1 MAVDMTPQPGEYS
14 INLPITFDYKGGR
27 GENKKGKIILSIA
40 DVILTLVIS
49 IGCASNSN
57 LEIYMR
63 FLVPFGVV
71 YIGLFILRFF
81 VFREL
86 WFSDVYETLKA
97 TDYELKLDQ
106 IWQIFDIDFT
116 YPYICYFKNG
126 YKGIFVRM
134 EKDAITGKSGDAAFD
149 HYTAIGDAYN
159 IAHSLNMNIV
169 HIDYMDNVGNDTRMQ
184 KLYDDLVFVENPDM
198 QEMLIDI
205 YSHLQDEM
213 SQNFASFDIYLFLTR
228 DKLNN
233 FVYNMQSVC
242 NCMLGGNF
250 ITYKV
255 LDRFEISRVCV
266 ALFNLHDFSIVE
278 ACENVLQGTEHHGI
292 IPIKVKH
299 GDGTE
304 EVFNKTTA
312 EKKVIAAEN
321 ARKQKER
328 LAEQERQKA
337 EAKQRKRDAKK
348 GIKPKEKK
356 KDTTELD
363 LFGDSDESTEKK
375 VDLKKKTDLH
385 KRDKKKTKKIEQSK
399 PVGID
404 LTKPDEKTEEVI
416 KSNSSESD
424 DDLNLF

>member
-1 MAVDMTPQPGEYS
+1 MAVDMTPQPGDTS

-40 DVILTLVIS
+40 DVLFTVIFTV
-49 IGCASNSN
+49 GCASNDN
-57 LEIYMR
+57 LEIWMR
-63 FLVPFGVV
+63 FLLPCVV
-71 YIGLFILRFF
+71 LYIGLFILRFF

-97 TDYELKLDQ
+97 TDYDLKLDQ
-106 IWQIFDIDFT
+106 IWQIFDIDFE

-134 EKDAITGKSGDAAFD
+134 EKDAITGKVGDAQFD
-149 HYTAIGDAYN
+149 HYSAIGDAYN
-159 IAHSLNMNIV
+159 VAHSLNMNIV

-205 YSHLQDEM
+205 YSNLQDEM
-213 SQNFASFDIYLFLTR
+213 SQNYASFDIYLFLTR

-233 FVYNMQSVC
+233 FVYNMQTVC
-242 NCMLGGNF
+242 NYMLGGNF

-278 ACENVLQGTEHHGI
+278 ACENVLSGVEHHGV

-304 EVFNKTTA
+304 EIFNKTTA

-337 EAKQRKRDAKK
+337 EAKQRKKNAKL
-348 GIKPKEKK
+348 GINPKEKK
-356 KDTTELD
+356 KDMTELD
-363 LFGDSDESTEKK
+363 LFDEEPSDKKVSLEKK
-375 VDLKKKTDLH
+375 EKSEEVK
-385 KRDKKKTKKIEQSK
+385 
-399 PVGID
+399 ID
-404 LTKPDEKTEEVI
+404 LVKETKEFEKSDS
-416 KSNSSESD
+416 SNSD

>member
-1 MAVDMTPQPGEYS
+1 MAVDMTPQPGDTS

-40 DVILTLVIS
+40 DVLLTVVLTV
-49 IGCASNSN
+49 GCALNEN
-57 LEIYMR
+57 LEIWMR
-63 FLVPFGVV
+63 FLLPCIIF

-97 TDYELKLDQ
+97 TDYDLKLDQ
-106 IWQIFDIDFT
+106 IWQIFDIDFE

-134 EKDAITGKSGDAAFD
+134 EKDAITGKVGDAQFE
-149 HYTAIGDAYN
+149 HYSAIGDAYN
-159 IAHSLNMNIV
+159 VAHSLNMNIV

-205 YSHLQDEM
+205 YSNLQDEM
-213 SQNFASFDIYLFLTR
+213 SQNYASFDIYLFLTR

-233 FVYNMQSVC
+233 FVYNMQTVC
-242 NCMLGGNF
+242 SYMLGGNF

-278 ACENVLQGTEHHGI
+278 ACENVLSGVEHHGV

-304 EVFNKTTA
+304 EIFNKTTA

-337 EAKQRKRDAKK
+337 EAKQRKKNAKL

-356 KDTTELD
+356 KDMTELD
-363 LFGDSDESTEKK
+363 LFDEEQSNKKVSLEKK
-375 VDLKKKTDLH
+375 
-385 KRDKKKTKKIEQSK
+385 DKSEEVK
-399 PVGID
+399 ID
-404 LTKPDEKTEEVI
+404 LTKEI
-416 KSNSSESD
+416 KESKKSDSSNSD

>member
-1 MAVDMTPQPGEYS
+1 MAVDMTPQPGDTS

-40 DVILTLVIS
+40 DVLLTVIFTV
-49 IGCASNSN
+49 GCASNDN
-57 LEIYMR
+57 LEIWMR
-63 FLVPFGVV
+63 FLLPCVV
-71 YIGLFILRFF
+71 LYIGLFILRFF

-97 TDYELKLDQ
+97 TDYDLKLDQ
-106 IWQIFDIDFT
+106 IWQIFDIDFE

-134 EKDAITGKSGDAAFD
+134 EKDAITGKVGDAQFE
-149 HYTAIGDAYN
+149 HYSAIGDAYN
-159 IAHSLNMNIV
+159 VAHSLNMNIV

-205 YSHLQDEM
+205 YSNLQDEM
-213 SQNFASFDIYLFLTR
+213 SQNYASFDIYLFLTR

-233 FVYNMQSVC
+233 FVYNMQTVC
-242 NCMLGGNF
+242 NYMLGGNF

-278 ACENVLQGTEHHGI
+278 ACENVLSGVEHHGV

-304 EVFNKTTA
+304 EIFNKTTA

-337 EAKQRKRDAKK
+337 EAKQRKKNAKL

-356 KDTTELD
+356 KDMTELD
-363 LFGDSDESTEKK
+363 LFDEEPSNKKVSLEKK
-375 VDLKKKTDLH
+375 
-385 KRDKKKTKKIEQSK
+385 DKSEEVK
-399 PVGID
+399 ID
-404 LTKPDEKTEEVI
+404 LVKETKEFEKSDS
-416 KSNSSESD
+416 SNSD

>member
-1 MAVDMTPQPGEYS
+1 MAVDMTPQPGDTS

-40 DVILTLVIS
+40 DVLFTVIFTV
-49 IGCASNSN
+49 GCASNDN
-57 LEIYMR
+57 LEIWMR
-63 FLVPFGVV
+63 FLLPCVV
-71 YIGLFILRFF
+71 LYIGLFILRFF

-97 TDYELKLDQ
+97 TDYDLKLDQ
-106 IWQIFDIDFT
+106 IWQIFDIDFE

-134 EKDAITGKSGDAAFD
+134 EKDAITGKVGDAQFD
-149 HYTAIGDAYN
+149 HYSAIGDAYN
-159 IAHSLNMNIV
+159 VAHSLNMNIV

-205 YSHLQDEM
+205 YSNLQDEM
-213 SQNFASFDIYLFLTR
+213 SQNYASFDIYLFLTR

-233 FVYNMQSVC
+233 FVYNMQTVC
-242 NCMLGGNF
+242 NYMLGGNF

-278 ACENVLQGTEHHGI
+278 ACENVLSGVEHHGV

-304 EVFNKTTA
+304 EIFNKTTA

-337 EAKQRKRDAKK
+337 EAKQRKKNAKL

-356 KDTTELD
+356 KDMTELD
-363 LFGDSDESTEKK
+363 LFDEEPSDKKVSLEKK
-375 VDLKKKTDLH
+375 EKSEEVK
-385 KRDKKKTKKIEQSK
+385 
-399 PVGID
+399 ID
-404 LTKPDEKTEEVI
+404 LVKETKEFEKSDS
-416 KSNSSESD
+416 SNSD

>member
-1 MAVDMTPQPGEYS
+1 MAVDMTPQPGDTS

-27 GENKKGKIILSIA
+27 GENKKGKIVLSIA
-40 DVILTLVIS
+40 DVLLTVIFTV
-49 IGCASNSN
+49 GCASNDN
-57 LEIYMR
+57 LEIWMR
-63 FLVPFGVV
+63 FLLPCVV
-71 YIGLFILRFF
+71 LYIGLFILRFF

-97 TDYELKLDQ
+97 TDYDLKLDQ
-106 IWQIFDIDFT
+106 IWQIFDIDFE

-134 EKDAITGKSGDAAFD
+134 EKDAITGKVGDAQFD
-149 HYTAIGDAYN
+149 HYSAIGDAYN
-159 IAHSLNMNIV
+159 VAHSLNMNIV

-205 YSHLQDEM
+205 YSNLQDEM
-213 SQNFASFDIYLFLTR
+213 SQNYASFDIYLFLTR

-233 FVYNMQSVC
+233 FVYNMQTVC
-242 NCMLGGNF
+242 NYMLGGNF

-278 ACENVLQGTEHHGI
+278 ACENVLSGVEHHGV

-304 EVFNKTTA
+304 EIFNKTTA

-337 EAKQRKRDAKK
+337 EAKQRKKNAKL

-356 KDTTELD
+356 KDMTELD
-363 LFGDSDESTEKK
+363 LFDEEPSDKKVSLEKK
-375 VDLKKKTDLH
+375 
-385 KRDKKKTKKIEQSK
+385 DKSEEVK
-399 PVGID
+399 ID
-404 LTKPDEKTEEVI
+404 LTKEI
-416 KSNSSESD
+416 KESKKSDSSNSD

>member
-1 MAVDMTPQPGEYS
+1 MAVDMTPQPGDTS

-40 DVILTLVIS
+40 DVLLTVIFTV
-49 IGCASNSN
+49 GCASNDS
-57 LEIYMR
+57 LEIWMR
-63 FLVPFGVV
+63 FLLPCVV
-71 YIGLFILRFF
+71 LYIGLFILRFF

-97 TDYELKLDQ
+97 TDYDLKLDQ
-106 IWQIFDIDFT
+106 IWQIFDIDFE

-134 EKDAITGKSGDAAFD
+134 EKDAITGKVGDAQFN
-149 HYTAIGDAYN
+149 HYSAIGDAYN
-159 IAHSLNMNIV
+159 VAHSLNMNIV

-205 YSHLQDEM
+205 YSNLQDEM
-213 SQNFASFDIYLFLTR
+213 SQNYASFDIYLFLTR

-233 FVYNMQSVC
+233 FVYNMQTVC
-242 NCMLGGNF
+242 NYMLGGNF

-278 ACENVLQGTEHHGI
+278 ACENVLSGVEHHGV

-304 EVFNKTTA
+304 EIFNKTTA

-337 EAKQRKRDAKK
+337 EAKQRKKNAKL

-356 KDTTELD
+356 KDMTELD
-363 LFGDSDESTEKK
+363 LFDEEPSDKKVSLEKK
-375 VDLKKKTDLH
+375 EKSEEVK
-385 KRDKKKTKKIEQSK
+385 
-399 PVGID
+399 ID
-404 LTKPDEKTEEVI
+404 LVKETKEFEKSDS
-416 KSNSSESD
+416 SNSD

>member
-1 MAVDMTPQPGEYS
+1 MSAEYMIPQPGVRS
-14 INLPITFDYKGGR
+14 INIPVTFDYKGGR

-40 DVILTLVIS
+40 DTLITL
-49 IGCASNSN
+49 IFTFGCAMNKN
-57 LEIYMR
+57 LDLWMR
-63 FLVPFGVV
+63 ILLPCIVF

-97 TDYELKLDQ
+97 TDYDLKLDQ
-106 IWQIFDIDFT
+106 IWQIFDIDFE

-126 YKGIFVRM
+126 YKGVFVRM
-134 EKDAITGKSGDAAFD
+134 EKDAITGKVGDAQFD
-149 HYTAIGDAYN
+149 HYNAIGNAYN
-159 IAHSLNMNIV
+159 LAHSLNMNII

-205 YSHLQDEM
+205 YSNLQDEM
-213 SQNFASFDIYLFLTR
+213 SQNYASFDIYLFMTR
-228 DKLNN
+228 DKITN
-233 FVYNMQSVC
+233 FVYNIQSVC
-242 NCMLGGNF
+242 ACMLGGNF

-278 ACENVLQGTEHHGI
+278 ACENVLSGVDHHGV

-299 GDGTE
+299 GDDTE

-337 EAKQRKRDAKK
+337 EAKQRKKNAKL

-356 KDTTELD
+356 KDMTELD
-363 LFGDSDESTEKK
+363 LFDAESEVSSKEVKSKRHKK
-375 VDLKKKTDLH
+375 LAKV
-385 KRDKKKTKKIEQSK
+385 EK
-399 PVGID
+399 PVKLDKPASID
-404 LTKPDEKTEEVI
+404 LTKPDSEVK
-416 KSNSSESD
+416 KSDSSNSD

>member
-1 MAVDMTPQPGEYS
+1 MAVDMTPQPGDTS

-40 DVILTLVIS
+40 DVLLTVIFTV
-49 IGCASNSN
+49 GCASNDN
-57 LEIYMR
+57 LETWMR
-63 FLVPFGVV
+63 FLLPCVV
-71 YIGLFILRFF
+71 LYIGLFILRFF

-97 TDYELKLDQ
+97 TDYDLKLDQ
-106 IWQIFDIDFT
+106 IWQIFDIDFE

-134 EKDAITGKSGDAAFD
+134 EKDAITGKVGDAQFD
-149 HYTAIGDAYN
+149 HYSAIGDAYN
-159 IAHSLNMNIV
+159 VAHSLNMNIV

-205 YSHLQDEM
+205 YSNLQDEM
-213 SQNFASFDIYLFLTR
+213 SQNYASFDIYLFLTR

-233 FVYNMQSVC
+233 FVYNMQTVC
-242 NCMLGGNF
+242 NYMLGGNF

-278 ACENVLQGTEHHGI
+278 ACENVLSGVEHHGV

-304 EVFNKTTA
+304 EIFNKTTA

-337 EAKQRKRDAKK
+337 EAKQRKKNAKL

-356 KDTTELD
+356 KDMTELD
-363 LFGDSDESTEKK
+363 LFDEEPSDKKVSLEKK
-375 VDLKKKTDLH
+375 EKSEEVK
-385 KRDKKKTKKIEQSK
+385 
-399 PVGID
+399 ID
-404 LTKPDEKTEEVI
+404 LVKETKEFEKSDS
-416 KSNSSESD
+416 SNSD

>member
-1 MAVDMTPQPGEYS
+1 MSAEYMIPQPGVRS
-14 INLPITFDYKGGR
+14 INIPVTFDYKGGR

-40 DVILTLVIS
+40 DVLITLILI
-49 IGCASNSN
+49 IGCATNKN
-57 LEIYMR
+57 LDLWMR
-63 FLVPFGVV
+63 FLLPCVV
-71 YIGLFILRFF
+71 FYIGLFVLRFF

-97 TDYELKLDQ
+97 TDYDLKLDQ
-106 IWQIFDIDFT
+106 IWQIFDIDFD

-126 YKGIFVRM
+126 YKGVFVRM
-134 EKDAITGKSGDAAFD
+134 EKDAITGKVGDAQFD
-149 HYTAIGDAYN
+149 HYNAIGEAYN
-159 IAHSLNMNIV
+159 LAHSLNMNII

-205 YSHLQDEM
+205 YSNLQDEM
-213 SQNFASFDIYLFLTR
+213 SQNYASFDIYLFMTR
-228 DKLNN
+228 DKITN
-233 FVYNMQSVC
+233 FVYNIQSVC

-278 ACENVLQGTEHHGI
+278 ACENVLSGVDHHGV

-337 EAKQRKRDAKK
+337 EAKQRKKNAKL

-356 KDTTELD
+356 KDMTELD
-363 LFGDSDESTEKK
+363 LFDDDKAPSKES
-375 VDLKKKTDLH
+375 
-385 KRDKKKTKKIEQSK
+385 RSKKTKKVVKKEK
-399 PVGID
+399 PVNLNKSTDID
-404 LTKPDEKTEEVI
+404 LTKSDSDI
-416 KSNSSESD
+416 KKSDSSNSD
-424 DDLNLF
+424 DDLDLF

>member
-1 MAVDMTPQPGEYS
+1 MAVDMTPQPGDTS

-40 DVILTLVIS
+40 DVLFTVIFTV
-49 IGCASNSN
+49 GCASNDN
-57 LEIYMR
+57 LEIWMR
-63 FLVPFGVV
+63 FLLPCVV
-71 YIGLFILRFF
+71 LYIGLFILRFF

-97 TDYELKLDQ
+97 TDYDLKLDQ
-106 IWQIFDIDFT
+106 IWQIFDINFE

-134 EKDAITGKSGDAAFD
+134 EKDAITGKVGDAQFD
-149 HYTAIGDAYN
+149 HYSAIGDAYN
-159 IAHSLNMNIV
+159 VAHSLNMNIV

-205 YSHLQDEM
+205 YSNLQDEM
-213 SQNFASFDIYLFLTR
+213 SQNYASFDIYLFLTR

-233 FVYNMQSVC
+233 FVYNMQTVC
-242 NCMLGGNF
+242 NYMLGGNF

-278 ACENVLQGTEHHGI
+278 ACENVLSGVEHHGV

-304 EVFNKTTA
+304 EIFNKTTA

-337 EAKQRKRDAKK
+337 EAKQRKKNAKL

-356 KDTTELD
+356 KDMTELD
-363 LFGDSDESTEKK
+363 LFDEEPSDKKVSLEKK
-375 VDLKKKTDLH
+375 EKSEEVK
-385 KRDKKKTKKIEQSK
+385 
-399 PVGID
+399 ID
-404 LTKPDEKTEEVI
+404 LVKETKEFEKSDS
-416 KSNSSESD
+416 SNSD

>member
-1 MAVDMTPQPGEYS
+1 MAVDMTPQPGDTS

-40 DVILTLVIS
+40 DVLLTVVLTV
-49 IGCASNSN
+49 GCASNDN
-57 LEIYMR
+57 LEIWMR
-63 FLVPFGVV
+63 FLLPCVV
-71 YIGLFILRFF
+71 LYIGLFILRFF

-97 TDYELKLDQ
+97 TDYDLKLDQ
-106 IWQIFDIDFT
+106 IWQIFDIDFE

-134 EKDAITGKSGDAAFD
+134 EKDAITGKVGDAQFD
-149 HYTAIGDAYN
+149 HYSAIGDAYN
-159 IAHSLNMNIV
+159 VAHSLNMNIV

-205 YSHLQDEM
+205 YSNLQDEM
-213 SQNFASFDIYLFLTR
+213 SQNYASFDIYLFLTR

-233 FVYNMQSVC
+233 FVYNMQTVC
-242 NCMLGGNF
+242 NYMLGGNF

-278 ACENVLQGTEHHGI
+278 ACENVLSGVEHHGV

-304 EVFNKTTA
+304 EIFNKTTA

-337 EAKQRKRDAKK
+337 EAKQRKKNAKL

-356 KDTTELD
+356 KDMTELD
-363 LFGDSDESTEKK
+363 LFDEEPSNKKVNLEKK
-375 VDLKKKTDLH
+375 
-385 KRDKKKTKKIEQSK
+385 DKSEEVK
-399 PVGID
+399 ID
-404 LTKPDEKTEEVI
+404 LAKETKEYEKSDS
-416 KSNSSESD
+416 SNSD

>member
-1 MAVDMTPQPGEYS
+1 MSADYMIPQPGVRS
-14 INLPITFDYKGGR
+14 ISIPVTFDYKGGR

-40 DVILTLVIS
+40 DILITLIFT
-49 IGCASNSN
+49 IGCAMNRN
-57 LEIYMR
+57 FDLWMR
-63 FLVPFGVV
+63 ILLPCIVF

-97 TDYELKLDQ
+97 TDYDLKLDQ
-106 IWQIFDIDFT
+106 IWQIFDIDFE

-126 YKGIFVRM
+126 YKGVFVRM
-134 EKDAITGKSGDAAFD
+134 EKDAITGKVGDAQFD
-149 HYTAIGDAYN
+149 HYNAIGNAYN
-159 IAHSLNMNIV
+159 LAHSLNMNII

-205 YSHLQDEM
+205 YSNLQDEM
-213 SQNFASFDIYLFLTR
+213 SQNYASFDIYLFMTR
-228 DKLNN
+228 DKITN
-233 FVYNMQSVC
+233 FVYNIQSVC
-242 NCMLGGNF
+242 DCMLGGNF

-278 ACENVLQGTEHHGI
+278 ACENVLSGVDHHGV

-337 EAKQRKRDAKK
+337 EAKQRKKNAKL

-356 KDTTELD
+356 KDMTELD
-363 LFGDSDESTEKK
+363 LFDAESEISGKDSKSKK
-375 VDLKKKTDLH
+375 H
-385 KRDKKKTKKIEQSK
+385 KNLAKAEK
-399 PVGID
+399 PVKLDKQTSID
-404 LTKPDEKTEEVI
+404 LTK
-416 KSNSSESD
+416 SNSETKKSDSSNSD

>member
-1 MAVDMTPQPGEYS
+1 MAVDMTPQPGDTS

-27 GENKKGKIILSIA
+27 GENKKGKIILSVA
-40 DVILTLVIS
+40 DILITLILTV
-49 IGCASNSN
+49 GCALNKN
-57 LEIYMR
+57 LDLWMR
-63 FLVPFGVV
+63 FLLPCVV
-71 YIGLFILRFF
+71 FYIGLFILRFF

-97 TDYELKLDQ
+97 TDYDLKLDQ
-106 IWQIFDIDFT
+106 IWQIFDIDFE

-134 EKDAITGKSGDAAFD
+134 EKDAITGKVGDAQFD

-159 IAHSLNMNIV
+159 VAHSLNMNIV

-205 YSHLQDEM
+205 YSNLQDEM
-213 SQNFASFDIYLFLTR
+213 SQNYASFDIYLFLTR

-233 FVYNMQSVC
+233 FVYNMQTVC
-242 NCMLGGNF
+242 NYMLGGNF

-278 ACENVLQGTEHHGI
+278 ACENVLSGVEHHGV
-292 IPIKVKH
+292 IPIRVKH

-312 EKKVIAAEN
+312 EKKVIAEEN

-337 EAKQRKRDAKK
+337 EAKQKKKNAKM
-348 GIKPKEKK
+348 GVKPKEKK

-363 LFGDSDESTEKK
+363 LFDIETPESDKKVKAKKTIKSSKDETVEKNSKSVNISLTKDESEIK
-375 VDLKKKTDLH
+375 
-385 KRDKKKTKKIEQSK
+385 
-399 PVGID
+399 
-404 LTKPDEKTEEVI
+404 
-416 KSNSSESD
+416 KSNSSDSD

>member
-1 MAVDMTPQPGEYS
+1 MAVDMTPQPGDTS

-40 DVILTLVIS
+40 DVLLTVVLTV
-49 IGCASNSN
+49 GCALNEN
-57 LEIYMR
+57 LEIWMR
-63 FLVPFGVV
+63 FLLPCIIF

-81 VFREL
+81 VLREL

-97 TDYELKLDQ
+97 TDYDLKLDQ
-106 IWQIFDIDFT
+106 IWQIFDIDFE

-134 EKDAITGKSGDAAFD
+134 EKDAITGKVGDAQFE
-149 HYTAIGDAYN
+149 HYSAIGDAYN
-159 IAHSLNMNIV
+159 VAHSLNMNIV
-169 HIDYMDNVGNDTRMQ
+169 HIDYMDNVGNDIRMQ

-205 YSHLQDEM
+205 YSNLQDEM
-213 SQNFASFDIYLFLTR
+213 SQNYASFDIYLFLTR

-233 FVYNMQSVC
+233 FVYNMQTVC
-242 NCMLGGNF
+242 NYMLGGNF

-278 ACENVLQGTEHHGI
+278 ACENVLSGVEHHGV

-304 EVFNKTTA
+304 EIFNKTTA

-337 EAKQRKRDAKK
+337 EAKQRKKNAKL

-356 KDTTELD
+356 KDMTELD
-363 LFGDSDESTEKK
+363 LFDEEQSNKKVSLEKK
-375 VDLKKKTDLH
+375 
-385 KRDKKKTKKIEQSK
+385 DKSEEVK
-399 PVGID
+399 ID
-404 LTKPDEKTEEVI
+404 LTKEI
-416 KSNSSESD
+416 KESKKSDSSNSD
-424 DDLNLF
+424 NDLNLF

>member
-1 MAVDMTPQPGEYS
+1 MAVDMTPQPGDTS

-40 DVILTLVIS
+40 DVLLTVIFTV
-49 IGCASNSN
+49 GCASNDN
-57 LEIYMR
+57 LEIWMR
-63 FLVPFGVV
+63 FLLPCGVL

-97 TDYELKLDQ
+97 TDYDLKLDQ
-106 IWQIFDIDFT
+106 IWQIFDIDFE

-134 EKDAITGKSGDAAFD
+134 EKDAITGKVGDAQFD
-149 HYTAIGDAYN
+149 HYSAIGDAYN
-159 IAHSLNMNIV
+159 VAHSLNMNIV

-205 YSHLQDEM
+205 YSNLQDEM
-213 SQNFASFDIYLFLTR
+213 SQNYASFDIYLFLTR

-233 FVYNMQSVC
+233 FVYNMQTVC
-242 NCMLGGNF
+242 NYMLGGNF

-278 ACENVLQGTEHHGI
+278 ACENVLSGVEHHGV

-304 EVFNKTTA
+304 EIFNKTTA

-337 EAKQRKRDAKK
+337 EAKQRKKNAKL

-356 KDTTELD
+356 KDMTELD
-363 LFGDSDESTEKK
+363 LFDEEPSNKKVNLEKK
-375 VDLKKKTDLH
+375 
-385 KRDKKKTKKIEQSK
+385 DKSEEVK
-399 PVGID
+399 ID
-404 LTKPDEKTEEVI
+404 LAKETKEYEKSDS
-416 KSNSSESD
+416 SNSD

>member
-1 MAVDMTPQPGEYS
+1 MSAEYMIPQPGVRS
-14 INLPITFDYKGGR
+14 INIPVTFDYKGGR

-40 DVILTLVIS
+40 DILITLIFTF
-49 IGCASNSN
+49 GCAMNKN
-57 LEIYMR
+57 LDLWMR
-63 FLVPFGVV
+63 ILLPCIVF

-97 TDYELKLDQ
+97 TDYDLKLDQ
-106 IWQIFDIDFT
+106 IWQIFDIDFE

-126 YKGIFVRM
+126 YKGVFVRM
-134 EKDAITGKSGDAAFD
+134 EKDAITGKVGDAQFD
-149 HYTAIGDAYN
+149 HYNAIGNAYN
-159 IAHSLNMNIV
+159 LAHSLNMNII

-205 YSHLQDEM
+205 YSNLQDEM
-213 SQNFASFDIYLFLTR
+213 SQNYASFDIYLFMTR
-228 DKLNN
+228 DKITN
-233 FVYNMQSVC
+233 FVYNIQSVC
-242 NCMLGGNF
+242 ACMLGGNF

-278 ACENVLQGTEHHGI
+278 ACENVLSGVDHHGV

-337 EAKQRKRDAKK
+337 EAKQRKKNAKL

-356 KDTTELD
+356 KDMTELD
-363 LFGDSDESTEKK
+363 LFDAESEVSSKEVKSKRHKK
-375 VDLKKKTDLH
+375 LAKV
-385 KRDKKKTKKIEQSK
+385 EK
-399 PVGID
+399 PVKLDKPASID
-404 LTKPDEKTEEVI
+404 LTKPDSEVK
-416 KSNSSESD
+416 KSDSSNSD

>member
-1 MAVDMTPQPGEYS
+1 MAVDMTPQPGDTS

-40 DVILTLVIS
+40 DVLLTVVLTV
-49 IGCASNSN
+49 GCALNEN
-57 LEIYMR
+57 LEIWMR
-63 FLVPFGVV
+63 FLLPCIIF

-97 TDYELKLDQ
+97 TDYDLKLDQ
-106 IWQIFDIDFT
+106 IWQIFDIDFE

-134 EKDAITGKSGDAAFD
+134 EKDAITGKVGDAQFE
-149 HYTAIGDAYN
+149 HYSAIGDAYN
-159 IAHSLNMNIV
+159 VAHSLNMNIV

-205 YSHLQDEM
+205 YSNLQDEM
-213 SQNFASFDIYLFLTR
+213 SQNYASFDIYLFLTR

-233 FVYNMQSVC
+233 FVYNMQTVC
-242 NCMLGGNF
+242 NYMLGGNF

-278 ACENVLQGTEHHGI
+278 ACENVLSGVEHHGV

-304 EVFNKTTA
+304 EIFNKTTA

-337 EAKQRKRDAKK
+337 EAKQRKKNAKL

-356 KDTTELD
+356 KDMTELD
-363 LFGDSDESTEKK
+363 LFDEEPSDKKVSLEKK
-375 VDLKKKTDLH
+375 EKSEEVK
-385 KRDKKKTKKIEQSK
+385 
-399 PVGID
+399 ID
-404 LTKPDEKTEEVI
+404 LVKETKEFEKSDS
-416 KSNSSESD
+416 SNSD

>member
-1 MAVDMTPQPGEYS
+1 MSAEYMIPQPGVHS
-14 INLPITFDYKGGR
+14 INIPVTFDYKGGR

-40 DVILTLVIS
+40 DTLITL
-49 IGCASNSN
+49 IFTFGCAMNKN
-57 LEIYMR
+57 LDLWMR
-63 FLVPFGVV
+63 ILLPCIVF

-97 TDYELKLDQ
+97 TDYDLKLDQ
-106 IWQIFDIDFT
+106 IWQIFDIDFE

-126 YKGIFVRM
+126 YKGVFVRM
-134 EKDAITGKSGDAAFD
+134 EKDAITGKVGDAQFD
-149 HYTAIGDAYN
+149 HYNAIGNAYN
-159 IAHSLNMNIV
+159 LAHSLNMNII

-205 YSHLQDEM
+205 YSNLQDEM
-213 SQNFASFDIYLFLTR
+213 SQNYASFDIYLFMTR
-228 DKLNN
+228 DKITN
-233 FVYNMQSVC
+233 FVYNIQSVC
-242 NCMLGGNF
+242 ACMLGGNF

-278 ACENVLQGTEHHGI
+278 ACENVLSGVDHHGV

-337 EAKQRKRDAKK
+337 EAKQRKKNAKL

-356 KDTTELD
+356 KDMTELD
-363 LFGDSDESTEKK
+363 LFDAESEVSSKEVKSKRHKK
-375 VDLKKKTDLH
+375 LAKV
-385 KRDKKKTKKIEQSK
+385 EK
-399 PVGID
+399 PVKLDKPASID
-404 LTKPDEKTEEVI
+404 LTKPDSEVK
-416 KSNSSESD
+416 KSDSSNSD

>member
-1 MAVDMTPQPGEYS
+1 MAVDMTPQPGDTS

-40 DVILTLVIS
+40 DVLLTVIFTV
-49 IGCASNSN
+49 GCASNDN
-57 LEIYMR
+57 LEIWMR
-63 FLVPFGVV
+63 FLLPCVV
-71 YIGLFILRFF
+71 LYIGLFILRFF

-97 TDYELKLDQ
+97 TDYDLKLDQ
-106 IWQIFDIDFT
+106 IWQIFDIDFE

-134 EKDAITGKSGDAAFD
+134 EKDAITGKVDDAQFD
-149 HYTAIGDAYN
+149 HYSAIGDAYN
-159 IAHSLNMNIV
+159 VAHSLNMNIV

-205 YSHLQDEM
+205 YSNLQDEM
-213 SQNFASFDIYLFLTR
+213 SQNYASFDIYLFLTR

-233 FVYNMQSVC
+233 FVYNMQTVC
-242 NCMLGGNF
+242 NYMLGGNF

-278 ACENVLQGTEHHGI
+278 ACENVLSGVEHHGV

-304 EVFNKTTA
+304 EIFNKTTA

-337 EAKQRKRDAKK
+337 EAKQRKKNAKL

-356 KDTTELD
+356 KDMTELD
-363 LFGDSDESTEKK
+363 LFDEEPSNKKVSLEKK
-375 VDLKKKTDLH
+375 
-385 KRDKKKTKKIEQSK
+385 DKSEEVK
-399 PVGID
+399 ID
-404 LTKPDEKTEEVI
+404 LVKETKEFEKSDS
-416 KSNSSESD
+416 SNSD

>member
-1 MAVDMTPQPGEYS
+1 MAVDMTPQPGDTS

-40 DVILTLVIS
+40 DVLLTIIFTV
-49 IGCASNSN
+49 GCASNDN
-57 LEIYMR
+57 LEIWMR
-63 FLVPFGVV
+63 FLLPCVV
-71 YIGLFILRFF
+71 IYIGLFILRFF

-97 TDYELKLDQ
+97 TDYDLKLDQ
-106 IWQIFDIDFT
+106 IWQIFDIDFE

-134 EKDAITGKSGDAAFD
+134 EKDAITGKVGDAQFD
-149 HYTAIGDAYN
+149 HYSAIGDAYN
-159 IAHSLNMNIV
+159 VAHSLNMNIV

-205 YSHLQDEM
+205 YSNLQDEM
-213 SQNFASFDIYLFLTR
+213 SQNYASFDIYLFLTR

-233 FVYNMQSVC
+233 FVYNMQTVC
-242 NCMLGGNF
+242 NYMLGGNF

-278 ACENVLQGTEHHGI
+278 ACENVLSGVEHHGV

-304 EVFNKTTA
+304 EIFNKTTA

-337 EAKQRKRDAKK
+337 EAKQRKKNAKL

-356 KDTTELD
+356 KDMTELD
-363 LFGDSDESTEKK
+363 LFDEEPSDKKVSLEKK
-375 VDLKKKTDLH
+375 EKSEEVK
-385 KRDKKKTKKIEQSK
+385 
-399 PVGID
+399 ID
-404 LTKPDEKTEEVI
+404 LAKETKESEKSDS
-416 KSNSSESD
+416 SNSD

>member
-1 MAVDMTPQPGEYS
+1 MAVDMTPQPGDTS

-40 DVILTLVIS
+40 DVLLTIIFTV
-49 IGCASNSN
+49 GCASNDN
-57 LEIYMR
+57 LEIWMR
-63 FLVPFGVV
+63 FLLPCVV
-71 YIGLFILRFF
+71 FYIGLFILRFF

-97 TDYELKLDQ
+97 TDYDLKLDQ
-106 IWQIFDIDFT
+106 IWQIFDIDFE

-134 EKDAITGKSGDAAFD
+134 EKDAITGKVGDAQFD
-149 HYTAIGDAYN
+149 HYSAIGDAYN
-159 IAHSLNMNIV
+159 VAHSLNMNIV
-169 HIDYMDNVGNDTRMQ
+169 HIDYMDNVGNDMRMQ

-205 YSHLQDEM
+205 YSNLQDEM
-213 SQNFASFDIYLFLTR
+213 SQNYASFDIYLFLTR

-233 FVYNMQSVC
+233 FVYNMQTVC
-242 NCMLGGNF
+242 NYMLGGNF

-278 ACENVLQGTEHHGI
+278 ACENVLSGVEHHGV

-304 EVFNKTTA
+304 EIFNKTTA

-337 EAKQRKRDAKK
+337 EAKQRKKNAKL

-356 KDTTELD
+356 KDMTELD
-363 LFGDSDESTEKK
+363 LFDEEPSNKKVNLEKK
-375 VDLKKKTDLH
+375 
-385 KRDKKKTKKIEQSK
+385 DKSEEVK
-399 PVGID
+399 ID
-404 LTKPDEKTEEVI
+404 LAKETKEYEKSDS
-416 KSNSSESD
+416 SNSD
-424 DDLNLF
+424 NDLNLF

>member
-1 MAVDMTPQPGEYS
+1 MAVDMTPQPGDTS

-40 DVILTLVIS
+40 DVLLTVVLTV
-49 IGCASNSN
+49 GCALNEN
-57 LEIYMR
+57 LEIWMR
-63 FLVPFGVV
+63 FLLPCIIF
-71 YIGLFILRFF
+71 YIGFFILRFF

-97 TDYELKLDQ
+97 TDYDLKLDQ
-106 IWQIFDIDFT
+106 IWQIFDIDFE

-134 EKDAITGKSGDAAFD
+134 EKDAITGKVGDAQFE
-149 HYTAIGDAYN
+149 HYSAIGDAYN
-159 IAHSLNMNIV
+159 VAHSLNMNIV

-205 YSHLQDEM
+205 YSNLQDEM
-213 SQNFASFDIYLFLTR
+213 SQNYASFDIYLFLTR

-233 FVYNMQSVC
+233 FVYNMQTVC
-242 NCMLGGNF
+242 NYMLGGNF

-278 ACENVLQGTEHHGI
+278 ACENVLSGVEHHGV

-304 EVFNKTTA
+304 EIFNKTTA

-337 EAKQRKRDAKK
+337 EAKQRKKNAKL

-356 KDTTELD
+356 KDMTELD
-363 LFGDSDESTEKK
+363 LFDEEQSNKKVSLEKK
-375 VDLKKKTDLH
+375 
-385 KRDKKKTKKIEQSK
+385 DKSEEVK
-399 PVGID
+399 ID
-404 LTKPDEKTEEVI
+404 LTKEI
-416 KSNSSESD
+416 KESKKSDSSNSD

>member
-1 MAVDMTPQPGEYS
+1 MAVDMTPQPGDTS

-40 DVILTLVIS
+40 DVLLTVIFTV
-49 IGCASNSN
+49 GCASNDN
-57 LEIYMR
+57 LEIWMR
-63 FLVPFGVV
+63 FLLPCVV
-71 YIGLFILRFF
+71 LYIGLFILRFF

-97 TDYELKLDQ
+97 TDYDLKLDQ
-106 IWQIFDIDFT
+106 IWQIFDIDFE

-134 EKDAITGKSGDAAFD
+134 EKDAITGKVGDAQFD
-149 HYTAIGDAYN
+149 HYSAIGDAYN
-159 IAHSLNMNIV
+159 VAHSLNMNIV

-205 YSHLQDEM
+205 YSNLQDEM
-213 SQNFASFDIYLFLTR
+213 SQNYASFDIYLFLTR

-233 FVYNMQSVC
+233 FVYNMQTVC
-242 NCMLGGNF
+242 NYMLGGNF

-278 ACENVLQGTEHHGI
+278 ACENVLSGVEHHGV

-304 EVFNKTTA
+304 EIFNKTTA

-337 EAKQRKRDAKK
+337 EAKQRKKNAKL

-356 KDTTELD
+356 KDMTELD
-363 LFGDSDESTEKK
+363 LFDEESSDKKVSLEKK
-375 VDLKKKTDLH
+375 EKSEEVK
-385 KRDKKKTKKIEQSK
+385 
-399 PVGID
+399 ID
-404 LTKPDEKTEEVI
+404 LVKETKEFEKSDS
-416 KSNSSESD
+416 SNSD

>member
-1 MAVDMTPQPGEYS
+1 MAVDMTPQPGDTS

-40 DVILTLVIS
+40 DVLLTIIFTV
-49 IGCASNSN
+49 GCASNDN
-57 LEIYMR
+57 LEIWMR
-63 FLVPFGVV
+63 FLLPCVV
-71 YIGLFILRFF
+71 LYIGLFILRFF

-86 WFSDVYETLKA
+86 WFSDIYETLKA
-97 TDYELKLDQ
+97 TDYDLKLDQ
-106 IWQIFDIDFT
+106 IWQIFDIDFE

-134 EKDAITGKSGDAAFD
+134 EKDAITGKVGDAQFD
-149 HYTAIGDAYN
+149 HYSAIGDAYN

-205 YSHLQDEM
+205 YSNLQDEM
-213 SQNFASFDIYLFLTR
+213 SQNYASFDIYLFLTR

-233 FVYNMQSVC
+233 FVYNMQTVC
-242 NCMLGGNF
+242 NYMLGGNF

-278 ACENVLQGTEHHGI
+278 ACENVLSGVEHHGV

-304 EVFNKTTA
+304 EIFNKTTA

-337 EAKQRKRDAKK
+337 EAKQRKKNAKL

-356 KDTTELD
+356 KDMTELD
-363 LFGDSDESTEKK
+363 LFDEEPSDKKVSLEKK
-375 VDLKKKTDLH
+375 EKSEEVK
-385 KRDKKKTKKIEQSK
+385 
-399 PVGID
+399 ID
-404 LTKPDEKTEEVI
+404 LVKETKEFEKSDS
-416 KSNSSESD
+416 SNSD

>member
-1 MAVDMTPQPGEYS
+1 MSADYMIPQPGVRS
-14 INLPITFDYKGGR
+14 ISIPVTFDYKGGR

-40 DVILTLVIS
+40 DILITLIFT
-49 IGCASNSN
+49 IGCAMNRN
-57 LEIYMR
+57 FDLWMR
-63 FLVPFGVV
+63 ILLPCIVF

-97 TDYELKLDQ
+97 TDYDLKLDQ
-106 IWQIFDIDFT
+106 IWQIFDIDFE

-126 YKGIFVRM
+126 YKGVFVRM
-134 EKDAITGKSGDAAFD
+134 EKDAITGKVGDAQFD
-149 HYTAIGDAYN
+149 HYNAIGNAYN
-159 IAHSLNMNIV
+159 LAHSLNMNII

-205 YSHLQDEM
+205 YSNLQDEM
-213 SQNFASFDIYLFLTR
+213 SQNYASFDIYLFMTR
-228 DKLNN
+228 DKITN
-233 FVYNMQSVC
+233 FVYNIQSVC
-242 NCMLGGNF
+242 DCMLGGNF

-278 ACENVLQGTEHHGI
+278 ACENVLSGVDHHGV

-337 EAKQRKRDAKK
+337 EAKQRKKNAKL

-356 KDTTELD
+356 KDMTELD
-363 LFGDSDESTEKK
+363 LFDAESEVSDKDSKSKKHKNLAKTEKSVK
-375 VDLKKKTDLH
+375 L
-385 KRDKKKTKKIEQSK
+385 DKQTS
-399 PVGID
+399 ID
-404 LTKPDEKTEEVI
+404 LTKSDSEVK
-416 KSNSSESD
+416 KSGSFNSD

>member
-1 MAVDMTPQPGEYS
+1 MAVDMTPQPGDTS

-40 DVILTLVIS
+40 DVLLTVIFTV
-49 IGCASNSN
+49 GCASNDN
-57 LEIYMR
+57 LEIWMR
-63 FLVPFGVV
+63 FLLPCVV
-71 YIGLFILRFF
+71 LYIGLFILRFF

-97 TDYELKLDQ
+97 TDYDLKLDQ
-106 IWQIFDIDFT
+106 IWQIFDIDFE

-134 EKDAITGKSGDAAFD
+134 EKDAITGKVGDAQFD
-149 HYTAIGDAYN
+149 HYSAIGDAYN
-159 IAHSLNMNIV
+159 VAHSLNMNIV

-205 YSHLQDEM
+205 YSNLQDEM
-213 SQNFASFDIYLFLTR
+213 SQNYASFDIYLFLTR

-233 FVYNMQSVC
+233 FVYNMQTVC
-242 NCMLGGNF
+242 NYMLGGNF

-278 ACENVLQGTEHHGI
+278 ACENVLSGVEHHGV

-304 EVFNKTTA
+304 EIFNKTTA

-337 EAKQRKRDAKK
+337 EAKQRKKNAKL
-348 GIKPKEKK
+348 GITPKEKK
-356 KDTTELD
+356 KDMTELD
-363 LFGDSDESTEKK
+363 LFDEEPSDKKVSLEKK
-375 VDLKKKTDLH
+375 EKSEEVK
-385 KRDKKKTKKIEQSK
+385 
-399 PVGID
+399 ID
-404 LTKPDEKTEEVI
+404 LVKETKEFEKSDS
-416 KSNSSESD
+416 SNSD

>member
-1 MAVDMTPQPGEYS
+1 MAVDMTPQPGDTS

-40 DVILTLVIS
+40 DVLLTIILT
-49 IGCASNSN
+49 IGCASNGN
-57 LEIYMR
+57 LDIWMR
-63 FLVPFGVV
+63 FLLPCVV
-71 YIGLFILRFF
+71 FYIGLFILRFF

-86 WFSDVYETLKA
+86 WFSDIYETLKA

-106 IWQIFDIDFT
+106 IWQIFDIDFE

-134 EKDAITGKSGDAAFD
+134 EKDAITGKVGDAQFD
-149 HYTAIGDAYN
+149 HYSAIGDAYN
-159 IAHSLNMNIV
+159 VAHALNMNIV

-205 YSHLQDEM
+205 YSNLQDEM
-213 SQNFASFDIYLFLTR
+213 SQNYASFDIYLFLTR

-233 FVYNMQSVC
+233 FVYNMQTVC
-242 NCMLGGNF
+242 NYMLGGNF

-278 ACENVLQGTEHHGI
+278 ACENVLSGVDHHGV

-337 EAKQRKRDAKK
+337 EAKQRKKNAKL

-356 KDTTELD
+356 KDMTELD
-363 LFGDSDESTEKK
+363 LFDAESEVPSKDSKPKRHKK
-375 VDLKKKTDLH
+375 VVKAEKPIKL
-385 KRDKKKTKKIEQSK
+385 DKSAS
-399 PVGID
+399 ID
-404 LTKPDEKTEEVI
+404 LTKSDSEVK
-416 KSNSSESD
+416 KSDSSNSD

>member
-1 MAVDMTPQPGEYS
+1 MAVDMTPQPGDTS

-40 DVILTLVIS
+40 DVLLTVIFTV
-49 IGCASNSN
+49 GCASNDN
-57 LEIYMR
+57 LEIWMR
-63 FLVPFGVV
+63 FLLPCVV
-71 YIGLFILRFF
+71 LYIGLFILRFF

-97 TDYELKLDQ
+97 TDYDLKLDQ
-106 IWQIFDIDFT
+106 IWQIFDIDFE

-134 EKDAITGKSGDAAFD
+134 EKDAITGKVGDAQFE
-149 HYTAIGDAYN
+149 HYSAIGDAYN
-159 IAHSLNMNIV
+159 VAHSLNMNIV

-205 YSHLQDEM
+205 YSNLQDEM
-213 SQNFASFDIYLFLTR
+213 SQNYASFDIYLFLTR

-233 FVYNMQSVC
+233 FVYNMQTVC
-242 NCMLGGNF
+242 NYMLGGNF

-278 ACENVLQGTEHHGI
+278 ACENVLSGVEHHGV

-304 EVFNKTTA
+304 EIFNKTTA

-337 EAKQRKRDAKK
+337 EAKQRKKNAKL

-356 KDTTELD
+356 KDMTELD
-363 LFGDSDESTEKK
+363 LFDEEQSNKKVSLEKK
-375 VDLKKKTDLH
+375 
-385 KRDKKKTKKIEQSK
+385 DKSEEVK
-399 PVGID
+399 ID
-404 LTKPDEKTEEVI
+404 LTKEI
-416 KSNSSESD
+416 KESKKSDSSNSD

>member
-1 MAVDMTPQPGEYS
+1 MAVDMTPQPGDTS

-40 DVILTLVIS
+40 DVLLTVIFTV
-49 IGCASNSN
+49 GCASNDN
-57 LEIYMR
+57 LEIWMR
-63 FLVPFGVV
+63 FLLPCVV
-71 YIGLFILRFF
+71 LYIGLFILRFF

-97 TDYELKLDQ
+97 TDYDLKLDQ
-106 IWQIFDIDFT
+106 IWQIFDIDFE

-134 EKDAITGKSGDAAFD
+134 EKDVITGKVGDAQFD
-149 HYTAIGDAYN
+149 HYSAIGDAYN
-159 IAHSLNMNIV
+159 VAHSLNMNIV

-205 YSHLQDEM
+205 YSNLQDEM
-213 SQNFASFDIYLFLTR
+213 SQNYASFDIYLFLTR

-233 FVYNMQSVC
+233 FVYNMQTVC
-242 NCMLGGNF
+242 NYMLGGNF

-278 ACENVLQGTEHHGI
+278 ACENVLSGVEHHGV

-304 EVFNKTTA
+304 EIFNKTTA

-337 EAKQRKRDAKK
+337 EAKQRKKNAKL

-356 KDTTELD
+356 KDMTELD
-363 LFGDSDESTEKK
+363 LFDEEPSDKKVSLEKK
-375 VDLKKKTDLH
+375 EKSEEVK
-385 KRDKKKTKKIEQSK
+385 
-399 PVGID
+399 ID
-404 LTKPDEKTEEVI
+404 LVKETKEFEKSDS
-416 KSNSSESD
+416 SNSD

>member
-1 MAVDMTPQPGEYS
+1 MAVDMTPQPGDTS

-40 DVILTLVIS
+40 DVLLTVIFTV
-49 IGCASNSN
+49 GCALNDN
-57 LEIYMR
+57 LEIWMR
-63 FLVPFGVV
+63 FLLPCVV
-71 YIGLFILRFF
+71 LYIGLFILRFF

-97 TDYELKLDQ
+97 TDYDLKLDQ
-106 IWQIFDIDFT
+106 IWQIFDIDFE

-134 EKDAITGKSGDAAFD
+134 EKDAITGKVGDAQFE
-149 HYTAIGDAYN
+149 HYSAIGDAYN
-159 IAHSLNMNIV
+159 VAHSLNMNIV

-205 YSHLQDEM
+205 YSNLQDEM
-213 SQNFASFDIYLFLTR
+213 SQNYASFDIYLFLTR

-233 FVYNMQSVC
+233 FVYNMQTVC
-242 NCMLGGNF
+242 NYMLGGNF

-278 ACENVLQGTEHHGI
+278 ACENVLSGVEHHGV

-304 EVFNKTTA
+304 EIFNKTTA

-337 EAKQRKRDAKK
+337 EAKQRKKNAKL

-356 KDTTELD
+356 KDMTELD
-363 LFGDSDESTEKK
+363 LFDEEQSNKKVSLEKK
-375 VDLKKKTDLH
+375 
-385 KRDKKKTKKIEQSK
+385 DKSEEVK
-399 PVGID
+399 ID
-404 LTKPDEKTEEVI
+404 LTKEI
-416 KSNSSESD
+416 KESKKSDSSNSD

>member
-1 MAVDMTPQPGEYS
+1 MAVDMTPQPGDTS

-40 DVILTLVIS
+40 DVLLTVIFTV
-49 IGCASNSN
+49 GCASNDN
-57 LEIYMR
+57 LEIWMR
-63 FLVPFGVV
+63 FLLPCVV
-71 YIGLFILRFF
+71 LYIGLFILRFF

-97 TDYELKLDQ
+97 TDYDLKLDQ
-106 IWQIFDIDFT
+106 IWQIFDIDFE

-134 EKDAITGKSGDAAFD
+134 EKDAITGKVDDAQFD
-149 HYTAIGDAYN
+149 HYSAIGDAYN
-159 IAHSLNMNIV
+159 VAHSLNMNIV
-169 HIDYMDNVGNDTRMQ
+169 HIDYMDNVGNDIRMQ

-205 YSHLQDEM
+205 YSNLQDEM
-213 SQNFASFDIYLFLTR
+213 SQNYASFDIYLFLTR

-233 FVYNMQSVC
+233 FVYNMQTVC
-242 NCMLGGNF
+242 NYMLGGNF

-278 ACENVLQGTEHHGI
+278 ACENVLSGVEHHGV

-304 EVFNKTTA
+304 EIFNKTTA

-337 EAKQRKRDAKK
+337 EAKQRKKNAKL

-356 KDTTELD
+356 KDMTELD
-363 LFGDSDESTEKK
+363 LFDEEPSNKKVSLEKK
-375 VDLKKKTDLH
+375 
-385 KRDKKKTKKIEQSK
+385 DKSEEVK
-399 PVGID
+399 ID
-404 LTKPDEKTEEVI
+404 LVKETKEFEKSDS
-416 KSNSSESD
+416 SNSD